1 MEVEEA
7 GTAKAPDAVDGDEE
21 IDELSASFAL
31 IEASLQDQVH
41 RFPFCYIIHIY
52 LSKHSNFLL
61 LFISHN

>member
-7 GTAKAPDAVDGDEE
+7 GAAKAPDAVDGDEE

-41 RFPFCYIIHIY
+41 RFPFCYI
-52 LSKHSNFLL
+52 
-61 LFISHN
+61 

>member
-41 RFPFCYIIHIY
+41 RFPFCYIIHRSTVISY
-52 LSKHSNFLL
+52 CSLY
-61 LFISHN
+61 SHN